1 MTLLQLFYGHYEL
14 LFSVLL
20 VKDDEIRFN
29 WDFLNFLN
37 VSEKLEFSQAKRKE
51 SLNHRMLMLWMNKG
65 TQMVL
70 NSKGNYQSEAST
82 ILAGAR

>member
-1 MTLLQLFYGHYEL
+1 
-14 LFSVLL
+14 
-20 VKDDEIRFN
+20 
-29 WDFLNFLN
+29 
-37 VSEKLEFSQAKRKE
+37 
-51 SLNHRMLMLWMNKG
+51 MLMLWMNKG